1 VEVAAV
7 VDRQTVQQEQQILEA
22 VVVARTILEIPE
34 TGLLEL

>member
-7 VDRQTVQQEQQILEA
+7 VDRQTVQQEQQILEV

-34 TGLLEL
+34 TVLPEL